1 MKRSES
7 IINLTVA
14 LAQAQ
19 GAFKPAIKS
28 GANTHLNS
36 RYATLD
42 DVIAAVREPLCK
54 NGLSFIQPLTGD
66 GEEYLLETILFHE
79 SGEWICCESVI
90 PSSAGNR
97 GVNELQAFG
106 SSLTYMRRYAL
117 TSLLGISSDE
127 DKDGN
132 GSKPEQKK
140 TPTKKAPEKQKPP
153 ETQAPKPDL
162 PHWIDR
168 VTEDGR
174 PIVKAFWAWA
184 TGTGDGQL
192 GLSDVQVHT
201 ALEVESVREFKGTM
215 QEAKAKIEK
224 WLADELDPNS

>member
-1 MKRSES
+1 MKRSET
-7 IINLTVA
+7 INNLTTA

-28 GANTHLNS
+28 GTNPHLKN

-42 DVIAAVREPLCK
+42 DVIAAVREPLQK

-79 SGEWICCESVI
+79 SGEWIGCESVI

-106 SSLTYMRRYAL
+106 GSLTYMRRYML
-117 TSLLGISSDE
+117 TALLGISSDE

-132 GSKPEQKK
+132 GNKPAQKK
-140 TPTKKAPEKQKPP
+140 TPAKKASAKQKPAA
-153 ETQAPKPDL
+153 QAPKPSL

-174 PIVKAFWAWA
+174 PIMKAFWAWA
-184 TGTGDGQL
+184 TGNEEGQL
-192 GLSDVQVHT
+192 GLSDAQVHK
-201 ALEVESVREFKGTM
+201 ALEVESVRDFKGTM